1 MLIRAA
7 TRILGMAKVK
17 RNAASETGRL
27 AIAGVLRQ
35 ASILF
40 AYMGGAIVA
49 SIGAMSTI
57 SIIGR
62 AAFVRP
68 ITGDFELVEF
78 GTAVAG
84 AMFLPY
90 CQATFGHIAVDL
102 FTLKVS
108 QRTRDWLDQ
117 FGCFLMAV
125 MYALLV
131 WRTGVGTFDIFRSH
145 ETTMLMSLPIWIGYL
160 LMIPGL
166 FLAALVALAQSAG
179 ISVAGRT
186 HE

>member
-1 MLIRAA
+1 VAKAKRKA
-7 TRILGMAKVK
+7 TAQAGESV
-17 RNAASETGRL
+17 
-27 AIAGVLRQ
+27 IANSLRE
-35 ASILF
+35 ASIAF
-40 AYMGGAIVA
+40 AYIGGFIVA
-49 SIGAMSTI
+49 MIGTMSTV

-62 AAFVRP
+62 AVFVRP

-102 FTLKVS
+102 FTLKAS
-108 QRTRDWLDQ
+108 GRTKGWLDQ
-117 FGCFLMAV
+117 FGCFLMGF

-145 ETTMLMSLPIWIGYL
+145 ETTMLMGLPIWIGYM
-160 LMIPGL
+160 LMLPGL
-166 FLAALVALAQSAG
+166 FLAAVVAFVQA
-179 ISVAGRT
+179 AGRT

>member
-1 MLIRAA
+1 
-7 TRILGMAKVK
+7 MAKAK
-17 RNAASETGRL
+17 RKSKAAPYSEP
-27 AIAGVLRQ
+27 AISWSLRQ
-35 ASILF
+35 AAIAF
-40 AYMGGAIVA
+40 AYIGGVIVA
-49 SIGAMSTI
+49 AIGAMSTI

-90 CQATFGHIAVDL
+90 CQATFGHIAVDF
-102 FTLKVS
+102 FTMKVS
-108 QRTRDWLDQ
+108 DRTRGRLDQ
-117 FGCFLMAV
+117 FGCLLMAV

-131 WRTGVGTFDIFRSH
+131 WRTSTGTFDIFRSS
-145 ETTMLMSLPIWIGYL
+145 ETTMLMGLPIWIGYM

-166 FLAALVALAQSAG
+166 FLAMVIAFLQSAG

>member
-1 MLIRAA
+1 
-7 TRILGMAKVK
+7 MAKARRKPTARVHEPEF
-17 RNAASETGRL
+17 A
-27 AIAGVLRQ
+27 VLLRE

-40 AYMGGAIVA
+40 AYIGGAIVA
-49 SIGAMSTI
+49 LIGAMSTI

-78 GTAVAG
+78 GTAIAG

-102 FTLKVS
+102 FTLKAS
-108 QRTRDWLDQ
+108 ERTRGWLDQ
-117 FGCFLMAV
+117 FGCLLMGV
-125 MYALLV
+125 MYTLLA

-145 ETTMLMSLPIWIGYL
+145 ETTMLMGLPIWIGYM

-166 FLAALVALAQSAG
+166 FLAALIAFTQSAG
-179 ISVAGRT
+179 VSVAGRT

>member
-1 MLIRAA
+1 
-7 TRILGMAKVK
+7 MAKAK
-17 RNAASETGRL
+17 SRPKAFSEP
-27 AIAGVLRQ
+27 VMSYHLRQ
-35 ASILF
+35 FAISF
-40 AYMGGAIVA
+40 AYIGGVIVA
-49 SIGAMSTI
+49 VIGAMSTI

-62 AAFVRP
+62 SVFVRP

-90 CQATFGHIAVDL
+90 CQATFGHIAVDF
-102 FTLKVS
+102 FTMKAS
-108 QRTRDWLDQ
+108 DRTRAWLDQ
-117 FGCFLMAV
+117 FGSLLMGV
-125 MYALLV
+125 MYAFLV
-131 WRTGVGTFDIFRSH
+131 WRTYVGTIDIYSSS
-145 ETTMLMSLPIWIGYL
+145 ETTMLMGLPIWIGYM

-166 FLAALVALAQSAG
+166 FLAMVIAFVQSAG

>member
-1 MLIRAA
+1 
-7 TRILGMAKVK
+7 MAKAK
-17 RNAASETGRL
+17 RKTTPETGEL
-27 AIAGVLRQ
+27 AVAAALRQ
-35 ASILF
+35 ASIIF
-40 AYMGGAIVA
+40 AYIGGAIVA
-49 SIGAMSTI
+49 MIGTMSTI

-62 AAFVRP
+62 GVFVRP

-90 CQATFGHIAVDL
+90 CQATFGHISVDL
-102 FTLKVS
+102 FTIKAS
-108 QRTRDWLDQ
+108 QRTRDRLDQ
-117 FGCFLMAV
+117 FGCLLMGV

-131 WRTGVGTFDIFRSH
+131 WRTGTGTFDIFRSH
-145 ETTMLMSLPIWIGYL
+145 ETTMLMGLPIWIGYM

-166 FLAALVALAQSAG
+166 FLAAAIAFVQTAG